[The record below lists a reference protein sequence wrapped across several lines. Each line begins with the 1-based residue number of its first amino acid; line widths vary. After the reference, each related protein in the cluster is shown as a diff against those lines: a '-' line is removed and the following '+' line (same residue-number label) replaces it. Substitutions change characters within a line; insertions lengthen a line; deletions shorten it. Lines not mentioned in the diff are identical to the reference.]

1 MKSDVD
7 TWVKTVVQRD
17 QYELFAEIR
26 ARFADLGTI
35 GKISFSL
42 ASAVAFS
49 VVSILLSTAEDFWL
63 RPALMSVRW
72 AVIGLFVFVVL
83 TECVRSMRWT
93 DRKDVFASAHML
105 AIVGSIVV
113 VIWMLQKSDLIAQIR
128 SDEARSRAAAE
139 ECQRQRSEEIEQA
152 TKRETDA
159 RSALS
164 GCKMQFEETKTVFT
178 STTVEMY
185 CKSRYAALNSAAQ
198 ELKTANAYLCP
209 PTETGSLPTH
219 H

>member
-26 ARFADLGTI
+26 ARFADLRTI
-35 GKISFSL
+35 GSILFSL
-42 ASAVAFS
+42 ALAVAFS

-128 SDEARSRAAAE
+128 SDEARLESCR
-139 ECQRQRSEEIEQA
+139 RR
-152 TKRETDA
+152 
-159 RSALS
+159 
-164 GCKMQFEETKTVFT
+164 M
-178 STTVEMY
+178 STTAIRRDRTGDEARNG
-185 CKSRYAALNSAAQ
+185 CTLRPQRLQ
-198 ELKTANAYLCP
+198 NAVRGNENRFYFDNC
-209 PTETGSLPTH
+209 
-219 H
+219 